1 MALEIKSIKGTADV
15 LPSDSYKWQFVERKF
30 LDTAQKYGFG
40 EIRVPTFE
48 DKRLFIRSV
57 GDTTDVVQKEMYTFT
72 DQGGR
77 ELALRPEGTAGVN
90 RAVIEN
96 GLINGAL
103 PVKLSYA
110 ISCFRAEKPQ
120 AGRMREFHQLGME
133 LFGAFSPSA
142 DAEVIAFVDEFFRL
156 LGIRNISLEIN
167 SIGCKECRKN
177 YHAAL
182 KSYFEARKD
191 RLCDTCLERLD
202 KNPLRILDCKNPDC
216 KEVAKDAPVVLDY
229 LCDDCRAHFEGLKK
243 RLDALGV
250 PYTVNPRIV
259 RGLDYYVRTVF
270 EFVSSDLG
278 AQSTVCGGG
287 RYDGLIKSLG
297 GPDQPGIGYAMGVE
311 RLLMVMKA
319 QGIEIPAPAPCDL
332 YIGSIGEEASVEA
345 LRLCGILRG
354 EGFSAECDIVGRSV
368 KAQMKYADKI
378 GARFSMVLGDN
389 ELAEKKATVKNMA
402 TGENA
407 EVMLDGE
414 PLKQFLYNAGL
425 DGLSDSLKGTLG
437 GILENMGTNPAPE
450 GKE

>member
-120 AGRMREFHQLGME
+120 AGRLREFHQLGME
-133 LFGAFSPSA
+133 LFGASSPSA

-345 LRLCGILRG
+345 LRLCGILRK

-407 EVMLDGE
+407 EVTLDGE

>member
-133 LFGAFSPSA
+133 LFGASSPSA

-229 LCDDCRAHFEGLKK
+229 LCDGCRDHFEGLKK

-250 PYTVNPRIV
+250 RYTVNPRIV

-332 YIGSIGEEASVEA
+332 YIGSIGEAASVEA
-345 LRLCGILRG
+345 LRLAGLLRE
-354 EGFSAECDIVGRSV
+354 EGFTAECDIVGRSV

-407 EVMLDGE
+407 EVTLDGDGLKQYLYGAE
-414 PLKQFLYNAGL
+414 LEALSDPLKDTLTGL
-425 DGLSDSLKGTLG
+425 
-437 GILENMGTNPAPE
+437 LENMKANPAPE

>member
-133 LFGAFSPSA
+133 LFGASSPSA

-407 EVMLDGE
+407 EVTLDGE

>member
-133 LFGAFSPSA
+133 LFGASSPSA

-229 LCDDCRAHFEGLKK
+229 LCDDCKAHFEGLKK

-287 RYDGLIKSLG
+287 RYDGLIRSLG

-319 QGIEIPAPAPCDL
+319 QGIEIPAPAACDL

-345 LRLCGILRG
+345 LRLCGILRK

>member
-1 MALEIKSIKGTADV
+1 M
-15 LPSDSYKWQFVERKF
+15 
-30 LDTAQKYGFG
+30 
-40 EIRVPTFE
+40 
-48 DKRLFIRSV
+48 
-57 GDTTDVVQKEMYTFT
+57 
-72 DQGGR
+72 
-77 ELALRPEGTAGVN
+77 
-90 RAVIEN
+90 
-96 GLINGAL
+96 
-103 PVKLSYA
+103 
-110 ISCFRAEKPQ
+110 
-120 AGRMREFHQLGME
+120 
-133 LFGAFSPSA
+133 
-142 DAEVIAFVDEFFRL
+142 
-156 LGIRNISLEIN
+156 
-167 SIGCKECRKN
+167 
-177 YHAAL
+177 
-182 KSYFEARKD
+182 
-191 RLCDTCLERLD
+191 
-202 KNPLRILDCKNPDC
+202 
-216 KEVAKDAPVVLDY
+216 LDY

-243 RLDALGV
+243 RLAALGV

-319 QGIEIPAPAPCDL
+319 QGIEIPAPAACDL

>member
-133 LFGAFSPSA
+133 LFGASSPSA

-243 RLDALGV
+243 RLAALGV

>member
-133 LFGAFSPSA
+133 LFGASSPSA

-319 QGIEIPAPAPCDL
+319 QGIEIPAPAPCNL

-389 ELAEKKATVKNMA
+389 ELAEKKATVKNMV

-407 EVMLDGE
+407 EVTLDGDGLKQYLYGAE
-414 PLKQFLYNAGL
+414 LEALSDPLKDTLTGL
-425 DGLSDSLKGTLG
+425 
-437 GILENMGTNPAPE
+437 LENMKANPAPE

>member
-133 LFGAFSPSA
+133 LFGASSPSA

-229 LCDDCRAHFEGLKK
+229 LCDDCKAHFEGLKK

>member
-133 LFGAFSPSA
+133 LFGASSPSA

-345 LRLCGILRG
+345 LRLCGILRK

-425 DGLSDSLKGTLG
+425 DGLSDSLKGTLTG
-437 GILENMGTNPAPE
+437 LLENMKANPAPE

>member
-345 LRLCGILRG
+345 LRLCGILRK

>member
-133 LFGAFSPSA
+133 LFGASSPSA

-229 LCDDCRAHFEGLKK
+229 LCDDCKAHFEGLKK
-243 RLDALGV
+243 RLAALGV

-389 ELAEKKATVKNMA
+389 ELAEKKATVKNMV

-407 EVMLDGE
+407 EVTLDGDGLKQYLYGAE
-414 PLKQFLYNAGL
+414 LEALSDPLKDTLTGL
-425 DGLSDSLKGTLG
+425 
-437 GILENMGTNPAPE
+437 LENMKANPVPE

>member
-133 LFGAFSPSA
+133 LFGASSPSA

-229 LCDDCRAHFEGLKK
+229 LCDDCKAHFEGLKK

-345 LRLCGILRG
+345 LRLCGILRK

-407 EVMLDGE
+407 EVTLDGDGLKQYLYGAE
-414 PLKQFLYNAGL
+414 LEALSDPLKDTLTGL
-425 DGLSDSLKGTLG
+425 
-437 GILENMGTNPAPE
+437 LENMKANPAPE

>member
-133 LFGAFSPSA
+133 LFGASSPSA

-319 QGIEIPAPAPCDL
+319 QGIEIPAPAPCNL

-407 EVMLDGE
+407 EVTLDGE

>member
-133 LFGAFSPSA
+133 LFGASSPSA

-229 LCDDCRAHFEGLKK
+229 LCDDCKAHFEGLKK

-378 GARFSMVLGDN
+378 GARFSMVLGNN

>member
-133 LFGAFSPSA
+133 LFGASSPSA

-229 LCDDCRAHFEGLKK
+229 LCDDCKAHFEGLKK

-407 EVMLDGE
+407 EVTLDGDGLKQYLYGAE
-414 PLKQFLYNAGL
+414 LEALSDPLKDTLTGL
-425 DGLSDSLKGTLG
+425 
-437 GILENMGTNPAPE
+437 LENMKANPVSE

>member
-1 MALEIKSIKGTADV
+1 
-15 LPSDSYKWQFVERKF
+15 
-30 LDTAQKYGFG
+30 
-40 EIRVPTFE
+40 
-48 DKRLFIRSV
+48 
-57 GDTTDVVQKEMYTFT
+57 
-72 DQGGR
+72 
-77 ELALRPEGTAGVN
+77 
-90 RAVIEN
+90 
-96 GLINGAL
+96 
-103 PVKLSYA
+103 
-110 ISCFRAEKPQ
+110 
-120 AGRMREFHQLGME
+120 ME

-287 RYDGLIKSLG
+287 RYDGLIKSC
-297 GPDQPGIGYAMGVE
+297 
-311 RLLMVMKA
+311 LLYTSDA
-319 QGIEIPAPAPCDL
+319 
-332 YIGSIGEEASVEA
+332 
-345 LRLCGILRG
+345 
-354 EGFSAECDIVGRSV
+354 
-368 KAQMKYADKI
+368 AD
-378 GARFSMVLGDN
+378 
-389 ELAEKKATVKNMA
+389 E
-402 TGENA
+402 
-407 EVMLDGE
+407 
-414 PLKQFLYNAGL
+414 
-425 DGLSDSLKGTLG
+425 
-437 GILENMGTNPAPE
+437 
-450 GKE
+450 

>member
-15 LPSDSYKWQFVERKF
+15 LPSESYKWQVVERLF
-30 LDTAQKYGFG
+30 LDTAKLYGFG
-40 EIRVPTFE
+40 EIRIPTFE

-90 RAVIEN
+90 RAVIES

-110 ISCFRAEKPQ
+110 LSCFRAEKPQ

-133 LFGAFSPSA
+133 LFGSASPSA
-142 DAEVIAFVDEFFRL
+142 DAEIIAFVNNFFGL
-156 LGIRNISLEIN
+156 LNIQNISLEIN
-167 SIGCKECRKN
+167 SIGCPTCRKE

-182 KSYFEARKD
+182 RAYFESKKD
-191 RLCDTCLERLD
+191 QLCETCLGRLE
-202 KNPLRILDCKNPDC
+202 KNPLRILDCKNPEC
-216 KEVAKDAPVVLDY
+216 HEIAKDAPVVLDY

-243 RLDALGV
+243 RLDALNI

-270 EFVSSDLG
+270 EFVSGDLG

-287 RYDGLIKSLG
+287 RYDGLLGSLG
-297 GPDQPGIGYAMGVE
+297 GADQPGIGYAMGVE

-319 QGIEIPAPAPCDL
+319 QGIEIPEPDPCDL
-332 YIGSIGEEASVEA
+332 YIGSIGEEAAIRA
-345 LRLCGILRG
+345 LSLVSSLRE

-378 GARFSMVLGDN
+378 DARYSMILGDN
-389 ELAEKKATVKNMA
+389 ELAENQARLKNMQ
-402 TGENA
+402 TGETVDIALDDDTLAQFFYSAGIDDLA
-407 EVMLDGE
+407 E
-414 PLKQFLYNAGL
+414 
-425 DGLSDSLKGTLG
+425 SLKSTLVG
-437 GILENMGTNPAPE
+437 ALEGMSPAE
-450 GKE
+450 L

>member
-243 RLDALGV
+243 RLAALGV

-319 QGIEIPAPAPCDL
+319 QGIEIPAPAACDL

-450 GKE
+450 GTE

>member
-133 LFGAFSPSA
+133 LFGASSPSA

-229 LCDDCRAHFEGLKK
+229 LCDDCKAHFEGLKK
-243 RLDALGV
+243 RLAALGV

-389 ELAEKKATVKNMA
+389 ELAEKKATVKNMV

-407 EVMLDGE
+407 EVTLDGDGLKQYLYGAE
-414 PLKQFLYNAGL
+414 LEALSDPLKDTLTGL
-425 DGLSDSLKGTLG
+425 
-437 GILENMGTNPAPE
+437 LENMKANPAPE